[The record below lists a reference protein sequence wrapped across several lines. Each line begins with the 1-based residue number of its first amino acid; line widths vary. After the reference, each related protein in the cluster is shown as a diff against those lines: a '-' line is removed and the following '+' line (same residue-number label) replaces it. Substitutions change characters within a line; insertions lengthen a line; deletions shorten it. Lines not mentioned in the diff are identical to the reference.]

1 MIKHFLLL
9 LLVLSI
15 FYFCCWYWHKPFM
28 PQQGWKQRKYRL
40 NRRQALI
47 SMCRTT
53 LTLFPLIPK
62 K

>member
-9 LLVLSI
+9 LLVLAQT
-15 FYFCCWYWHKPFM
+15 WHKPFM

-40 NRRQALI
+40 NRRQAAI

-53 LTLFPLIPK
+53 RMLFPLIPK

>member
-9 LLVLSI
+9 LLVLAQT
-15 FYFCCWYWHKPFM
+15 FM

-40 NRRQALI
+40 NRRQAAI
-47 SMCRTT
+47 YMCRTT
-53 LTLFPLIPK
+53 LTLFHRLPK

>member
-9 LLVLSI
+9 LLVLAQTLYAAAGLEAAEI
-15 FYFCCWYWHKPFM
+15 P
-28 PQQGWKQRKYRL
+28 P

-53 LTLFPLIPK
+53 LTLFPRLPK
-62 K
+62 NNLFYRP

>member
-9 LLVLSI
+9 LLVLAQT
-15 FYFCCWYWHKPFM
+15 FM

-53 LTLFPLIPK
+53 RMLFPLIPK